1 MPDTMLYM
9 VIERYKNGDAAPV
22 YRRFR
27 EQGRM
32 APPGLEYID
41 SWVTTDLGTCYQMM
55 RTPARALL
63 DEWIANW
70 ADLVDFEVVQ
80 VITSAEAAEAAAFAE
95 Q

>member
-1 MPDTMLYM
+1 MLYM

-41 SWVTTDLGTCYQMM
+41 SWVTTDLGICYQMM

-63 DEWIANW
+63 DAWIANW

>member
-1 MPDTMLYM
+1 MKRDHL
-9 VIERYKNGDAAPV
+9 
-22 YRRFR
+22 
-27 EQGRM
+27 
-32 APPGLEYID
+32 L
-41 SWVTTDLGTCYQMM
+41 LMM

-80 VITSAEAAEAAAFAE
+80 VITSAEAAEPAALAE